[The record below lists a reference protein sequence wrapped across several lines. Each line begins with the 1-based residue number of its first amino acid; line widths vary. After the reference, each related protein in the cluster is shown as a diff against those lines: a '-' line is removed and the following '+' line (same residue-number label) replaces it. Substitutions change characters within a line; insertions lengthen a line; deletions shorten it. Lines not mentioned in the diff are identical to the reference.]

1 MISRLIA
8 IAMIALPLVTS
19 AAVADT
25 TTFTADLNGE
35 SQAPPTDSRAKGKGD
50 FTYDDTSKKLS
61 WTITYWGLSGK
72 AKSAHLH
79 GPASEGANADT
90 MITVSPLQSPIKGAA
105 ILKDNQAKALTAGD
119 MYLDVHSAK
128 FPDGEIRGQVKPAN

>member
-1 MISRLIA
+1 
-8 IAMIALPLVTS
+8 MIALPLVTS
-19 AAVADT
+19 PAVADT

-35 SQAPPTDSRAKGKGD
+35 SQAPPTDSRAKGNGD

-61 WTITYWGLSGK
+61 WTTTYWGLSGK

-90 MITVSPLQSPIKGAA
+90 MITVSPLQSPIEGAA
-105 ILKDNQAKALTAGD
+105 IFGASETCELNFTIGKFGAVEGFGLIVFEKYVSPCSTAVQISG
-119 MYLDVHSAK
+119 
-128 FPDGEIRGQVKPAN
+128 